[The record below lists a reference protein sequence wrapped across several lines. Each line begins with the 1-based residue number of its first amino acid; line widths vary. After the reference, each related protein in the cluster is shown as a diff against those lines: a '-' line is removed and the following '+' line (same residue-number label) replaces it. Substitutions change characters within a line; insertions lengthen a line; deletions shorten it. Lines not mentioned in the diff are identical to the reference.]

1 MTLKRHVAGGMTRER
16 ANAERSWLTD
26 SEVTIVI
33 DFINEM
39 ADRGFPL
46 SHERLKE
53 HVDDIC
59 SACLGTSFPV
69 QGVGVNWTYYFSKK
83 YSEQIKIVCS

>member
-1 MTLKRHVAGGMTRER
+1 MTRER
-16 ANAERSWLTD
+16 ANADRSWLSD

-39 ADRGFPL
+39 AQRGFPL

-59 SACLGTSFPV
+59 SARLALIFLLKV
-69 QGVGVNWTYYFSKK
+69 L
-83 YSEQIKIVCS
+83 E